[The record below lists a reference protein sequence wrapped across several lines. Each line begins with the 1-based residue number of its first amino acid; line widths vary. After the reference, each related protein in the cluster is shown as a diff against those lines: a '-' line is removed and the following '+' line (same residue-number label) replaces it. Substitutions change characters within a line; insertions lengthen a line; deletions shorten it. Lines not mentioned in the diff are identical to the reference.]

1 MMNSLD
7 IQDMDIQDMEIDI
20 MDEKADT
27 DENMDVD
34 E

>member
-1 MMNSLD
+1 MNSLD